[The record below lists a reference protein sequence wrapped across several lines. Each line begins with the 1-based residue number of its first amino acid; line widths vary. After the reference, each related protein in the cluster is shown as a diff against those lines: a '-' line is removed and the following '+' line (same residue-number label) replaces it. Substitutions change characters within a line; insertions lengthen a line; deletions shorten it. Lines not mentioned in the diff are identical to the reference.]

1 MDKIFDEYYD
11 KLYYW
16 ALKKTN
22 NMCDAEDLVN
32 DVFVIIFSYINK
44 NIDINKIENL
54 IWKVAHNIWY
64 KKVKSYEN
72 EKGNVGIDEYSVGFT
87 ENNIDKIIYNEIVDN
102 LDIFNLTENELKCF
116 KLYYYKDLS
125 ISEISSIM
133 NTSDSNIKYY
143 LYSARNKIKERY
155 YE

>member
-16 ALKKTN
+16 ALKKTDN
-22 NMCDAEDLVN
+22 VYDAEDLVN
-32 DVFVIIFSYINK
+32 DVFVTIFSYINK

-72 EKGNVGIDEYSVGFT
+72 EKGNVDLEEYKVGFT
-87 ENNIDKIIYNEIVDN
+87 EDNIDKIIYNEIVDN